1 MMNVLILGG
10 NGILGPYV
18 VKALE
23 PDHTLRI
30 TDINSLEDTKHE
42 FLIVDMASADQ
53 VMKAAAGMDAI
64 INCSVLR
71 EHRQIAFDVNTGG
84 CYNMMRA
91 AVTHNIK
98 RIINTG
104 PHFTIAGPSYE
115 NYDFMTTE
123 GIAPHAGTGLYALTK
138 SLGQEIC
145 RVFTENHDLHVIC
158 LLFYGLKNPEH
169 PRFYPGRDVT
179 PFVVSLRDAAEAC
192 RLALEIDLKALPS
205 KNEVFYTFTDIPH
218 GKFSNAKAKK
228 ILGFAPKDKFEVMW
242 HKAEEQ

>member
-23 PDHTLRI
+23 PHHTLRI

-71 EHRQIAFDVNTGG
+71 EHRQIAFDVNAGG

-115 NYDFMTTE
+115 NYDFMITE
-123 GIAPHAGTGLYALTK
+123 GIPPHAGTGLYALTK

-145 RVFTENHDLHVIC
+145 RVFTENHDLHVMC

-205 KNEVFYTFTDIPH
+205 KNEVFYIFTDIPH
-218 GKFSNAKAKK
+218 GKFCNAKAKK